1 MVTGYSMESAM
12 SRETTTVRVFAGVPA
27 VNTTLYHRIRFL
39 VGDPA
44 ALIEWPDT
52 GGAAESLLIIRDIEM
67 DRARR
72 SARADRVTCPADYT
86 PATGLSGDRE
96 TATAQ
101 ALAEC
106 LRQSGV
112 ELVTCDR
119 TFPLIFMHE
128 LDAVGIKVSYD
139 PGLGTTERRSK
150 DEQELDALREAQAD
164 TEAAMEMACRLVATA
179 DVDSGGALQRDGAV
193 LTSERIREAIDVFL
207 LQKNYANPGS
217 IVAGGSQCA
226 DCHELGSGPLRT
238 SETVII
244 DIFPRN
250 RSTLYNGDCTRTVVH
265 GDIPDEA
272 RNIHAIVMEAKK
284 QAISTIRSGV
294 TGEAVHQATIDVMTT
309 HGFPVGPPP
318 DSPPDGFTG
327 MVHGTGHGIGLDVHE
342 PPLLDLKGPELVVG
356 DVLTVEPG
364 LYGRNVGGVRIE
376 DMVAVTAEGCEN
388 FNRLPEHLDWR

>member
-1 MVTGYSMESAM
+1 M
-12 SRETTTVRVFAGVPA
+12 SRETITACVFAGVPA
-27 VNTTLYHRIRFL
+27 VNRSLYHRIRFL

-44 ALIEWPDT
+44 ALIEWQHAD
-52 GGAAESLLIIRDIEM
+52 GATESLLIIRDIEM
-67 DRARR
+67 ERARR
-72 SARADRVTCPADYT
+72 SARADQVACPADYT

-112 ELVTCDR
+112 EVVTCDR
-119 TFPLIFMHE
+119 TFPLIFTHE
-128 LDAVGIKVSYD
+128 LNTAGIQIAYD

-150 DEQELDALREAQAD
+150 DEQELEALRAAQAD
-164 TEAAMEMACRLVATA
+164 TEAAMEMACHLVATA
-179 DVDSGGALQRDGAV
+179 GVDAEGVLQRDDAA

-207 LQKNYANPGS
+207 LQRNYANPGS

-238 SETVII
+238 GETVII

-250 RSTLYNGDCTRTVVH
+250 RSSLYNGDCTRTVVH
-265 GDIPDEA
+265 GDVPDGA
-272 RNIHAIVMEAKK
+272 RDIHAIVMEAKK
-284 QAISTIRSGV
+284 QAISTIRAGV
-294 TGEAVHQATIDVMTT
+294 TGEAVHQATIDAITA
-309 HGFPVGPPP
+309 HGYPVGPPS
-318 DSPPDGFTG
+318 DSPPADFTG

>member
-1 MVTGYSMESAM
+1 M
-12 SRETTTVRVFAGVPA
+12 SKETITACVFAGVPA
-27 VNTTLYHRIRFL
+27 VNRSLYHRIRFL

-44 ALIEWPDT
+44 AFIEWQHAD
-52 GGAAESLLIIRDIEM
+52 GATESLLIIRDIEM
-67 DRARR
+67 ERARR
-72 SARADRVTCPADYT
+72 SARADRVACPADYT

-106 LRQSGV
+106 LRQSGI

-119 TFPLIFMHE
+119 TFPLIFTHE
-128 LDAVGIKVSYD
+128 LNTAGIQVAYD

-150 DEQELDALREAQAD
+150 DEQELEALRAAQAD

-179 DVDSGGALQRDGAV
+179 GVDAEGVLQRDGAA

-207 LQKNYANPGS
+207 LQRNYANPGS

-238 SETVII
+238 GETVII

-250 RSTLYNGDCTRTVVH
+250 RSSLYNGDCTRTVVH
-265 GDIPDEA
+265 GDVPDEA
-272 RNIHAIVMEAKK
+272 RDIHAIVMEAKK
-284 QAISTIRSGV
+284 QAISTIRAGV
-294 TGEAVHQATIDVMTT
+294 TGEAVHQATIDVMTA
-309 HGFPVGPPP
+309 HGYPVGPPS
-318 DSPPDGFTG
+318 DSPPADFTG

-376 DMVAVTAEGCEN
+376 DMVAVTAKGCEN
-388 FNRLPEHLDWR
+388 FNRLHENLDWR

>member
-1 MVTGYSMESAM
+1 MAGEQASI
-12 SRETTTVRVFAGVPA
+12 RVLAGVPA
-27 VNTTLYHRIRFL
+27 VHTSFYHRIRFL

-44 ALIEWPDT
+44 ALVEWNHADGT
-52 GGAAESLLIIRDIEM
+52 SQSLLIIRDIEM
-67 DRARR
+67 ERARK
-72 SARADRVTCPADYT
+72 SARADRVTCPADFT
-86 PATGLSGDRE
+86 PANGLSGDRE

-106 LRQSGV
+106 LRQSGI
-112 ELVTCDR
+112 EEVTCDR
-119 TFPLIFMHE
+119 AFPLIFLHE
-128 LDAVGIKVSYD
+128 LHEAGIKVVYD

-150 DEQELDALREAQAD
+150 DEQELEALREAQSD

-179 DVDSGGALQRDGAV
+179 DVDVDGVLQRDGAA
-193 LTSERIREAIDVFL
+193 LTSERVREAIDVFL
-207 LQKNYANPGS
+207 LQRNYSNPGS
-217 IVAGGSQCA
+217 IVAGGAQCA

-272 RNIHAIVMEAKK
+272 RKIHAIVKEAKQ
-284 QAISTIRSGV
+284 QAISTIRAGV
-294 TGEAVHQATIDVMTT
+294 TGESVHQATIDLITA
-309 HGFPVGPPP
+309 HGYPVGPPP
-318 DSPPDGFTG
+318 EAPANDFVG

-364 LYGRNVGGVRIE
+364 LYGRTVGGVRIE
-376 DMVAVTAEGCEN
+376 DMVAVTEDGCEN
-388 FNRLPEHLDWR
+388 FNRLPEELDWR